1 MRDDRGMSPLTAPA
15 ARGHVAETWTKEIVP
30 ALTDFIRIPNV
41 SVAFDPGWAEAGHM
55 ARAVALVADWL
66 RARPIEGATVEV
78 QELPGRTP
86 VVLVDVPAHGLPA
99 GDGGPGGGSGGGSVL
114 LYGHLDK
121 QPPLAEWRTGLGPWE
136 PVRDG
141 DRLYGRGGADDG
153 YAAFAALAAI
163 EAVRAA
169 GGAHRRCL
177 VMIEASEE
185 SGSPDLPAHLERLG
199 DRLAGTDLVIALDSW
214 CWTYDRLWVTT
225 SLRGL
230 LGVELTVEVLTE
242 GVHSGMAGGVVPS
255 SFRIL
260 RRLLDRVEDSAT
272 GRILVDALHVDIPD
286 ERLRQIADVAG
297 DLGDLA
303 ATYPWAPGMEPLGAG
318 NADRLRARTWEPALE
333 VIAAEGLPSLRDGG
347 NVLRPRTT
355 AGLSFRLPP
364 TCDAAAAAAAVE
376 RILAADPPHGAT
388 VTATAT
394 TAEGGWAAPP
404 LAPWLDA
411 AVTAASQAAFGADPR
426 YVGEGGT
433 IPFMGMLG
441 RSLPEAQFVITG
453 VLGPGSNAHGPN
465 EFLHIPTAEKVTEAV
480 AHLLDAHAA
489 PR

>member
-1 MRDDRGMSPLTAPA
+1 MSPLAAPA
-15 ARGHVAETWTKEIVP
+15 ARSHVAELWTKEIVP
-30 ALTDFIRIPNV
+30 ALCDFIRIPNV
-41 SVAFDPGWAEAGHM
+41 SVAFDPDWAGAGHM
-55 ARAVALVADWL
+55 ARAVDLVAGWL

-78 QELPGRTP
+78 QEIPGRTP
-86 VVLVDVPAHGLPA
+86 VILVDVPASGVS
-99 GDGGPGGGSGGGSVL
+99 GDAGSGGHPRAPGAVL

-121 QPPLAEWRTGLGPWE
+121 QPPLAQWREGLGPWE

-141 DRLYGRGGADDG
+141 ERLYGRGGADDG
-153 YAAFAALAAI
+153 YAAFAALSAI

-169 GGAHRRCL
+169 GGAHRRCVVL
-177 VMIEASEE
+177 IEASEE
-185 SGSPDLPAHLERLG
+185 SGSPDLPAHLELLG
-199 DRLAGTDLVIALDSW
+199 DRLAGIDLVITLDSW
-214 CWTYDRLWVTT
+214 CWSYDRLWVTT

-260 RRLLDRVEDSAT
+260 RQLLDRVEDSAT

-286 ERLRQIADVAG
+286 DRLRQLADVAG
-297 DLGDLA
+297 DIGDLT
-303 ATYPWAPGMEPLGAG
+303 ATYPWAPGVEPLGTDT
-318 NADRLRARTWEPALE
+318 ADRLRARTWEPALE

-347 NVLRPRTT
+347 NVLRPKTT

-364 TCDAAAAAAAVE
+364 SCDAATAARAVE
-376 RILAADPPHGAT
+376 ETLSADPPHGAT
-388 VTATAT
+388 VTAKAT

-441 RSLPEAQFVITG
+441 RSLPDAQFVITG

-465 EFLHIPTAEKVTEAV
+465 EFLHIPTGEKVTEAV
-480 AHLLDAHAA
+480 AHLLDAHA
-489 PR
+489 RR

>member
-1 MRDDRGMSPLTAPA
+1 MSPLAAPA
-15 ARGHVAETWTKEIVP
+15 VRSHVAESWTKEIVP
-30 ALTDFIRIPNV
+30 ALCDFIRIPNV
-41 SVAFDPGWAEAGHM
+41 SVAFDPGWSEAGHM
-55 ARAVALVADWL
+55 ARAVDLVADWL
-66 RARPIEGATVEV
+66 RARRIDGATVEV

-86 VVLVDVPAHGLPA
+86 VVIVDVPASGCVASGEA
-99 GDGGPGGGSGGGSVL
+99 GGASQVL

-136 PVRDG
+136 PVREG

-153 YAAFAALAAI
+153 YAAFAALSAI

-169 GGAHRRCL
+169 GGAHRRCVVL
-177 VMIEASEE
+177 IEASEE
-185 SGSPDLPAHLERLG
+185 SGSPDLPAHLELLG

-214 CWTYDRLWVTT
+214 CWSYDRLWVTT

-255 SFRIL
+255 SFRVL

-272 GRILVDALHVDIPD
+272 GRVLLDALHVDIPED
-286 ERLRQIADVAG
+286 RLRQIGDVIG
-297 DLGDLA
+297 DLGDLT
-303 ATYPWAPGMEPLGAG
+303 ATYPWVEGVEPLGTTT
-318 NADRLRARTWEPALE
+318 ADRLRARTWEPALE
-333 VIAAEGLPSLRDGG
+333 VISAEGLPSLQNGG
-347 NVLRPRTT
+347 NVLRPKTT

-364 TCDAAAAAAAVE
+364 SCDAVTAARAVE
-376 RILAADPPHGAT
+376 EILRADPPHGAR

-404 LAPWLDA
+404 LAPWLEA
-411 AVTAASQAAFGADPR
+411 AVGAASQAAFGADPR

-441 RSLPEAQFVITG
+441 RSLPDAQFVITG

-480 AHLLDAHAA
+480 TQLLDAHA
-489 PR
+489 RR

>member
-1 MRDDRGMSPLTAPA
+1 MSPMAGGA
-15 ARGHVAETWTKEIVP
+15 VRSHVGEVWSKEIVP
-30 ALTDFIRIPNV
+30 TLSDFIRIPNV

-55 ARAVALVADWL
+55 GRAVDLVAGWL
-66 RARPIEGATVEV
+66 RARPIEGATVAV
-78 QELPGRTP
+78 QEIPGRTP
-86 VVLVDVPAHGLPA
+86 VIVVDVPAYGVP
-99 GDGGPGGGSGGGSVL
+99 DGGGAVL

-141 DRLYGRGGADDG
+141 ERLYGRGGADDG
-153 YAAFAALAAI
+153 YAAFAALSAI

-169 GGAHRRCL
+169 DGAHRRCVVL
-177 VMIEASEE
+177 IEASEE
-185 SGSPDLPAHLERLG
+185 SGSPDLPAHLEQLG

-214 CWTYDRLWVTT
+214 CWSYDRLWVTT

-255 SFRIL
+255 SFRVL

-272 GRILVDALHVDIPD
+272 GRVLLDALHVDIPED
-286 ERLRQIADVAG
+286 RLRQIADVAG
-297 DLGDLA
+297 DLGDLT
-303 ATYPWAPGMEPLGAG
+303 ATYPWAPGVEPLGTD

-333 VIAAEGLPSLRDGG
+333 IIAAEGLPSLQNGG
-347 NVLRPRTT
+347 NVLRPKTT

-364 TCDAAAAAAAVE
+364 TCDPATATRAVE
-376 RILAADPPHGAT
+376 EILRADPPHGAV
-388 VTATAT
+388 VTAEAT

-404 LAPWLDA
+404 LAPWLAA
-411 AVTAASQAAFGADPR
+411 AVDGASRAAFGADPR

-441 RSLPEAQFVITG
+441 RSVPEAQFVITG

-480 AHLLDAHAA
+480 AHLLDAHA
-489 PR
+489 RK